1 MFERF
6 LGNDPRAWA
15 AKHFGSRDR
24 VLFFS
29 SVTVGSAIALIGLE
43 YMTVVMYRERY
54 AQADPQLAMVWEF
67 VAGITAIGLA
77 CFILMYSL
85 IPIWLAVALHR
96 VVREPRGTEDGTA
109 P

>member
-6 LGNDPRAWA
+6 LGDDPRAWA
-15 AKHFGSRDR
+15 TKHFGSRDR

-29 SVTVGSAIALIGLE
+29 SVTIGNAIASIGLE
-43 YMTVVMYRERY
+43 YTTVVMYRERY

-67 VAGITAIGLA
+67 MAGITAMGLA
-77 CFILMYSL
+77 CFILMFSL
-85 IPIWLAVALHR
+85 VPIWLAVALHR
-96 VVREPRGTEDGTA
+96 VVREPRGTEDEAA